1 MRAPHGVL
9 LPILFVLLAGR
20 GQSAPAV
27 TDFPTPF
34 NSEPEKSGS
43 PPPAAE
49 AASQFKLPPGFEIS
63 VFAAEPDVQNPIA
76 MTWDARGRLWVA
88 ENYTYA
94 ERGRKFER
102 SLRDRV
108 LIFEDKDGDGHHDSR
123 KVFTDDVQ
131 MLTSVEVGLGAVWLL
146 CPPQLL
152 VIFDRNGDDVPDF
165 APHVVLDGFA
175 IPSENYHN
183 FANGL
188 RWGPDGWLYGR
199 CGASSPGE
207 IGAPGT
213 PPAER
218 VPLRGGMWRYHPARK
233 VFEALTHGT
242 TNPWGHDWDEHGE
255 LFFINT
261 VNGHLWH
268 AVAGMHFVRPHTI
281 DPNPHVYSLIDHHA
295 DHWHFDTGR
304 GWAES
309 RDGKADAFGGGHAH
323 IGMMIYQGDNWPA
336 SYQGR
341 LFTLNMH
348 GRRANVERLDR
359 QGSGYI
365 GRHEADILQAGDP
378 WFRGMEISS
387 GPDGGVYLLD
397 WSDAGEC
404 HDSTG
409 VHRTSGR
416 IYKVTQGKPK
426 VKSSY
431 FNRPAAVQRE
441 DVLLRQ
447 LNDPDA
453 WFARKAQQEFQAWN
467 YRGGD
472 LREIGRLLRHEF
484 DDAPSTSLKLRYLW
498 TLNAIDAADTSF
510 LREQLRHSD
519 EHIRAW
525 AIRLLTDSWPLDGV
539 MGPLPASAGGR
550 TAAKPDRNIVTAL
563 TELAVRDSSALVRL
577 ILASTLQRL
586 PAMERPPLA
595 KALVAHGEDAND
607 HNLPLMIWYGL
618 APVADVNP
626 GALAEVGLE
635 CLIPQT
641 LKCIARRLSENNEK
655 EGGPLN
661 TLLAAAVM
669 KPDTFQSAVVAGMT
683 EGFTG
688 WRKATRPPDW
698 PQLVARIDAGT
709 NVAVREQTRSLSVL
723 FGDGRALEEVKRLAL
738 DGKEDIEVR
747 RTALQS
753 LIESKAPEARQVCE
767 QLLNVRFLNTTA
779 ARGLSSFDDPGLG
792 EKLAKSF
799 RNFHPS
805 ERSDLMATLV
815 SRPVFAA
822 AMLKEMAAG
831 RIGREEL
838 SAFHARQIRSFK
850 QEALGR
856 QLALVWGE
864 IRDSE
869 PEKRAKI
876 AKLKAELSPEV
887 LRSAD
892 QGQGRLLF
900 NTACAAC
907 HRLHGHGA
915 DAGPD
920 LTGSGRDNLDYLL
933 ENIVDPSG
941 VVSADFKMT
950 VANLKDG
957 RVLNGIVSSQN
968 ERTLTLKTMNGV
980 VTVEKSDVLDVQNS
994 NLSLMPEGLLD
1005 PLSSTQ
1011 VRDLFAYLMNPAQ
1024 VPLPAAAGAK

>member
-1 MRAPHGVL
+1 MRSPRGFGFSLV
-9 LPILFVLLAGR
+9 ILFVFLALR
-20 GQSAPAV
+20 GLTAPAA
-27 TDFPTPF
+27 TDFPTPY
-34 NSEPEKSGS
+34 NSEPEKSGA
-43 PPPAAE
+43 PPPATE

-76 MTWDARGRLWVA
+76 MAWDARGRLWVA

-108 LIFEDKDGDGHHDSR
+108 LIFEDKDRDGRHDSR

-175 IPSENYHN
+175 IPAENYHN

-199 CGASSPGE
+199 CGASNPGE
-207 IGAPGT
+207 IGPPGT
-213 PPAER
+213 PAGER
-218 VPLRGGMWRYHPARK
+218 VPLRGGMWRYHPVRK

-242 TNPWGHDWDEHGE
+242 TNPWGHDWNEHGE

-268 AVAGMHFVRPHTI
+268 AVAGMHLVRPHTI

-304 GWAES
+304 GWTES
-309 RDGKADAFGGGHAH
+309 RDGKADSYGGGHAH

-336 SYQGR
+336 SYRGR

-365 GRHEADILQAGDP
+365 GRHDGDILQAGDP

-416 IYKVTQGKPK
+416 IYKVTHGVPKAKPG
-426 VKSSY
+426 Y
-431 FNRPAAVQRE
+431 FNPPAGVLRQ
-441 DVLLRQ
+441 DILLRQ
-447 LNDPDA
+447 LGDSDA
-453 WFARKAQQEFQAWN
+453 WFARKAQLELQAWS
-467 YRGGD
+467 YGGRD
-472 LREIGRLLRHEF
+472 LREIGRLVRREF
-484 DDAPSTSLKLRYLW
+484 DQAASTPLKLRYLW
-498 TLNAIDAADTSF
+498 VLNAINSADTGF
-510 LREQLRHSD
+510 LREQLRDPD
-519 EHIRAW
+519 EHVRAW

-539 MGPLPASAGGR
+539 MGPLPATGPG
-550 TAAKPDRNIVTAL
+550 TVKQDRNVVAAL
-563 TELAVRDSSALVRL
+563 TGLAVRDPSALVRL
-577 ILASTLQRL
+577 VLASTLQRL
-586 PAMERPPLA
+586 PVFERPALA
-595 KALVAHGEDAND
+595 SALLAHGEDAND

-626 GALAEVGLE
+626 VALAEAGLE
-635 CLIPQT
+635 CRIPQT
-641 LKCIARRLSENNEK
+641 LKCIARRLSEDNEK
-655 EGGPLN
+655 DGSPLN
-661 TLLAAAVM
+661 SLLVAAAS
-669 KPDTFQSAVVAGMT
+669 KPEAFQAAVLEGMT

-688 WRKATRPPDW
+688 WRKATRPPAW
-698 PQLVARIDAGT
+698 PPLVAKVEAGT
-709 NVAVREQTRSLSVL
+709 NAALREQTRHLSVL
-723 FGDGRALEEVKRLAL
+723 FGDGRALDEVKRLAL
-738 DGKEDIEVR
+738 DGKADVEVR
-747 RTALQS
+747 RTALRS
-753 LIESKAPEARQVCE
+753 LIESKAPETREVCE
-767 QLLNVRFLNTTA
+767 RLLNVRFLNTTA
-779 ARGLSSFDDPGLG
+779 ARGLASYDDPDLG
-792 EKLAKSF
+792 EKLAGNF

-822 AMLKEMAAG
+822 AMLKEMADG
-831 RIGREEL
+831 RISRDEL
-838 SAFHARQIRSFK
+838 SAFHARQIRSFN
-850 QEALGR
+850 QEALSR
-856 QLALVWGE
+856 QLASVWGE

-869 PEKRAKI
+869 PAKRQRM

-887 LRSAD
+887 LRQAD
-892 QGQGRLLF
+892 LGQGRVLF

-907 HRLHGHGA
+907 HRLHGHGG

-920 LTGSGRDNLDYLL
+920 LTGGGRDNLDYLL
-933 ENIVDPSG
+933 ENLVDPSG

-957 RVLNGIVSSQN
+957 RVMNGIVAAQN
-968 ERTLTLKTMNGV
+968 ERTLSLKTMNGV
-980 VTVEKSDVLDVQNS
+980 VTFEKSEMAGLQAS

-1011 VRDLFAYLMNPAQ
+1011 IRDLIAYLMNPAQ
-1024 VPLPAAAGAK
+1024 VSLPGER